1 MQLILTPPPKEIVI
15 LKEIYFNCGS
25 PGHISF
31 NIIYNI
37 NSGIARVIVSGGQS
51 VSAKGASYFR
61 GIQGHAPPE
70 NFEI

>member
-1 MQLILTPPPKEIVI
+1 MQLILTPPPKEIAI

-37 NSGIARVIVSGGQS
+37 NSDVARVIVSGGEGG
-51 VSAKGASYFR
+51 AKCERQRHELF
-61 GIQGHAPPE
+61 
-70 NFEI
+70 